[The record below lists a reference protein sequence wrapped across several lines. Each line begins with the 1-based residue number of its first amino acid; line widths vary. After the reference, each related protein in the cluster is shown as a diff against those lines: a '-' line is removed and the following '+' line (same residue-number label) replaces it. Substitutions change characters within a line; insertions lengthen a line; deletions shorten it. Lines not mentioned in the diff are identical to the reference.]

1 MKITVRNIARIIFGN
16 ICFLVLT
23 FFIISA
29 FLNFYMNIM
38 DFRVNNMCVK
48 QKISEVNVMENASK
62 ITFGAVVLLL
72 LVAIVLSAIS
82 VSVGFSIKNSVKAA
96 GKNNVTEDVPANA
109 NVDGTSSTAGEKK
122 AIYRVCSE
130 SGTVVVKNAVG
141 KTVKTLDIRLSFLPE
156 ADRAAL
162 EKGIDIFTDGELSAL
177 IADYTR

>member
-1 MKITVRNIARIIFGN
+1 
-16 ICFLVLT
+16 
-23 FFIISA
+23 
-29 FLNFYMNIM
+29 MNIM

-109 NVDGTSSTAGEKK
+109 NVVGTSSTAGEKK

-130 SGTVVVKNAVG
+130 SGTVVVKNAAG